1 MFACHMFVSFN
12 MSFTSE
18 IRVMGNELL
27 RDQPFVAGQVVVFKS
42 EISIMGTQLVREQPF
57 LPGELSLKS
66 AV

>member
-27 RDQPFVAGQVVVFKS
+27 RDQPFVAGQVVDFQVGNQHYGNSTCQRATFS
-42 EISIMGTQLVREQPF
+42 SW
-57 LPGELSLKS
+57 
-66 AV
+66 